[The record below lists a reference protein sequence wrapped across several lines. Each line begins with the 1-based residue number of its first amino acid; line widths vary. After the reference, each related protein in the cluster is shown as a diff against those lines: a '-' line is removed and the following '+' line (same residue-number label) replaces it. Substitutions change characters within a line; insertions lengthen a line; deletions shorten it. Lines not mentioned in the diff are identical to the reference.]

1 MATMGSSTLSMPG
14 PIKVELSIS
23 ARNYRWSTL
32 RSDLVAGATVA
43 AIAIPQAIAY
53 ALIAGVD
60 PRFGLYSAIVITI
73 VASVFNSSSHLIN
86 GPTNAVSLVVFG
98 ALASFDGRFE
108 AYQALFLLGIMIGV
122 IQIFIAVLRL
132 GDLTRYVS
140 ESVILGFMAG
150 AGLLIALGQIGNFV
164 GATKKGG
171 GDPSVIAQ
179 TWAILAHGPPL
190 NFYAIGLGTGTILVV
205 LVLRRL
211 INRYRLPKI
220 DMLAG
225 LIIAS
230 LIAAYFGWSVPTA
243 SGKSLIATVG
253 TVPAALPGFY
263 IPQTDLGSMSKLLA
277 AALAISLLGLLEALA
292 VAKSIA
298 VYTRQ
303 PLDYNRQCLA
313 EGVGNLIGGFFQSL
327 PGSGSLTRSAIN
339 YQSGAITRASGI
351 FCGLIVAAVVLLGGP
366 YARFIPRS
374 ALAGL
379 LFITAARLIDW
390 KRLAYTL
397 RASRFD
403 AILVAVTGLT
413 AVLVSVDYSIL
424 IGVALSIVLFV
435 TRASKP
441 SMREL
446 IVTPERVVR
455 ERQPEEVRAG
465 RLLIYDLEGEL
476 FFGAAPELD
485 RYLADILEEADR
497 TGYRHVVLRFRRARN
512 PDAGAIE
519 HLERFLHDAN
529 ELGVTVLLA
538 GVRPDFLT
546 ILRNVGIYKWFPTD
560 YIFAEEDLM
569 FSATLRA
576 VRYANQLASQSGES
590 KGADE
595 GDTKTVPKEGEEA
608 IYYLV

>member
-1 MATMGSSTLSMPG
+1 MGSSTP
-14 PIKVELSIS
+14 SIPVRIEVRLFTS
-23 ARNYRWSTL
+23 ARNYRWSTA

-43 AIAIPQAIAY
+43 AIALPQAIAY

-60 PRFGLYSAIVITI
+60 PKFGLYSAIIITI

-86 GPTNAVSLVVFG
+86 GPTNAVSLVVFS

-108 AYQALFLLGIMIGV
+108 AYQALFLLGIMVGI

-150 AGLLIALGQIGNFV
+150 AGVLIALGQIGNFV
-164 GATKKGG
+164 GAAKKGG

-179 TWAILAHGPPL
+179 TWAILAHGRPFNL
-190 NFYAIGLGTGTILVV
+190 YAIGLGTGTILVV
-205 LVLRRL
+205 LLVRRL
-211 INRYRLPKI
+211 IDRYKLPKV

-225 LIIAS
+225 LIMAS
-230 LIAAYFGWSVPTA
+230 LVAAYFGWSLPTA
-243 SGKSLIATVG
+243 SGKSLISTVG
-253 TVPAALPGFY
+253 TVPAAFPGFY
-263 IPQTDLGSMSKLLA
+263 IPQADLGSMSKLLTGA
-277 AALAISLLGLLEALA
+277 VAISLLGLLEALA

-313 EGVGNLIGGFFQSL
+313 EGVGNLVGGFFQSL

-339 YQSGAITRASGI
+339 YQSGALTRASGI
-351 FCGLIVAAVVLLGGP
+351 FSGLIVAAAVLVGGP
-366 YARFIPRS
+366 YARFIPKS

-379 LFITAARLIDW
+379 LFVTAARLIDW

-403 AILVAVTGLT
+403 AVLVLVTALT
-413 AVLVSVDYSIL
+413 AILVSVDYSIL

-435 TRASKP
+435 TRAAKP

-455 ERQPEEVRAG
+455 EREPHEERIG
-465 RLLIYDLEGEL
+465 RFLIYDLEGEL
-476 FFGAAPELD
+476 FFGAAPELE
-485 RYLADILEEADR
+485 RYLTEILEEAKR
-497 TGYRHVVLRFRRARN
+497 AGIQHVVVRFRRARN

-519 HLERFLHDAN
+519 HLERFLRDATKS
-529 ELGVTVLLA
+529 GVTVLLA
-538 GVRPDFLT
+538 GVRPDFVR
-546 ILRNVGIYKWFPTD
+546 ILRNVGISKWFPTEQ
-560 YIFAEEDLM
+560 IFPEEDRK

-576 VRYANQLASQSGES
+576 VRYANRLVSQRTRAAPDHGE
-590 KGADE
+590 DE
-595 GDTKTVPKEGEEA
+595 V
-608 IYYLV
+608 YYLV

>member
-1 MATMGSSTLSMPG
+1 M
-14 PIKVELSIS
+14 S
-23 ARNYRWSTL
+23 ARNYHWGTM

-86 GPTNAVSLVVFG
+86 GPTNAVSLVVFS

-140 ESVILGFMAG
+140 ESVVLGFMAG

-171 GDPSVIAQ
+171 GDPSVIEQ
-179 TWAILAHGPPL
+179 TWAILAHGRPF
-190 NFYAIGLGTGTILVV
+190 NSYAIGLGTGTILVV
-205 LVLRRL
+205 LLLRRL

-225 LIIAS
+225 LLIAS
-230 LIAAYFGWSVPTA
+230 LVAAYFGWSLPTA
-243 SGKSLIATVG
+243 SEKSLIATVG

-263 IPQTDLGSMSKLLA
+263 IPQANLGSMSKLLTG
-277 AALAISLLGLLEALA
+277 ALAISLLGLLEALA

-351 FCGLIVAAVVLLGGP
+351 FTGLIVAAVVLIGGP

-455 ERQPEEVRAG
+455 ERQPEEQRAG
-465 RLLIYDLEGEL
+465 PLLIYDLEGEL

-485 RYLADILEEADR
+485 RFLSDILEETER
-497 TGYRHVVLRFRRARN
+497 TGHRHVVLRFRRARN

-519 HLERFLHDAN
+519 HLERFLHDAKKQ
-529 ELGVTVLLA
+529 GVIVLLA
-538 GVRPDFLT
+538 GFRPDFLK
-546 ILRNVGIYKWFPTD
+546 ILRNVGLHKWFPAD
-560 YIFAEEDLM
+560 HIFPEEDRM
-569 FSATLRA
+569 YSATLRA
-576 VRYANQLASQSGES
+576 VRYANQLASQSGENT
-590 KGADE
+590 GANE
-595 GDTKTVPKEGEEA
+595 GDTKAVSKESEEA
-608 IYYLV
+608 VYYLV

>member
-1 MATMGSSTLSMPG
+1 
-14 PIKVELSIS
+14 VNRFIS
-23 ARNYRWSTL
+23 VRNYRWGTA
-32 RSDLVAGATVA
+32 RSDLIAGATVA

-60 PRFGLYSAIVITI
+60 PKFGLYSAVIITI
-73 VASVFNSSSHLIN
+73 VASLFNSSSHLIN

-98 ALASFDGRFE
+98 ALASYDGRFE

-122 IQIFIAVLRL
+122 IQIAIAVLRL

-164 GATKKGG
+164 GAAKSGR
-171 GDPSVIAQ
+171 GDPSVIEQ
-179 TWAILAHGPPL
+179 TWTILAHGQPF
-190 NFYAIGLGTGTILVV
+190 NFYAIGLGTGTIVVV
-205 LVLRRL
+205 LLLRRL
-211 INRYRLPKI
+211 IIRYRLPKI

-230 LIAAYFGWSVPTA
+230 LVAAWFGWSLPTA
-243 SGKSLIATVG
+243 GGKSLISTVG
-253 TVPAALPGFY
+253 AVPAALPGFY
-263 IPQTDLGSMSKLLA
+263 IPQADLGSMSKLLTG
-277 AALAISLLGLLEALA
+277 ALAISLLGLLEALA

-298 VYTRQ
+298 VYTRE

-313 EGVGNLIGGFFQSL
+313 EGVGNLVGGFFQCL

-339 YQSGAITRASGI
+339 YQSGATTRASGI
-351 FCGLIVAAVVLLGGP
+351 FSGLIVAAVVLVGGP
-366 YARFIPRS
+366 YARFIPKS

-390 KRLAYTL
+390 QRLAYTL

-403 AILVAVTGLT
+403 AVLVAVTGLT
-413 AVLVSVDYSIL
+413 AVVISVDYSIL

-441 SMREL
+441 IMREL
-446 IVTPERVVR
+446 IVTAERVVR
-455 ERQPEEVRAG
+455 ERQPQEKRAG
-465 RLLIYDLEGEL
+465 PLLIYDLEGEL

-485 RYLADILEEADR
+485 RYLSDILEELER
-497 TGYRHVVLRFRRARN
+497 TGIRHLVLRFRRARN

-519 HLERFLHDAN
+519 HLERFLRDAK
-529 ELGVTVLLA
+529 EQRVTVLLA
-538 GVRPDFLT
+538 GVRPDFVK
-546 ILRNVGIYKWFPTD
+546 ILRNVGINKWFPAD
-560 YIFAEEDLM
+560 HIFPEEDRM
-569 FSATLRA
+569 FSATLNA
-576 VRYANQLASQSGES
+576 VRYANQLANQSGNDQDVHS
-590 KGADE
+590 GNISTDS
-595 GDTKTVPKEGEEA
+595 GEAEDPV
-608 IYYLV
+608 YYLV